1 MAVTAFTSAAAR
13 FAGVVAAIVLAVP
26 GAYAASD
33 FREIIVRLDHS
44 VDEAPVAMDLDGT
57 AALVAVGRQ
66 DEQWRFSVIS
76 AVDGNLIATGGIPAS
91 VFFYDTGDP
100 LRQGSDAL
108 YFLDQRGVAELDAER
123 GALVHVAELQSL
135 YHGETAQGP
144 AFSDFVR
151 DVDGDGRDDILLPQ
165 FGGWLLAR
173 QSATGFER
181 MLLEVSA
188 RVQIYD
194 DRVSYQPRLPHRGD
208 VNGDGLDDLVFLLD
222 TEFLS
227 FAQGTDASFPALG
240 RRDSVGAPLA
250 SEKQRARWERDDGQ
264 VDQSDLEIE
273 EVELVRDFNADQI
286 PDLLTEKSIS
296 KGVFDRRS
304 EYHLY
309 LGQRNGDALV
319 YPGTADGSIA
329 SGGIQ
334 FDPLVVDVDGDGLM
348 DIATPSTRLG
358 LARVVSALF
367 SGRISVD
374 LDVYR
379 MRPGGGYPEDSDYRT
394 RFKVEFDL
402 ETGLLRYPAVI
413 IADIDGDGLAE
424 LLVQEDSDEL
434 TVYPGVGEPRLF
446 GEREKKAL
454 SLPLPRNGQMV
465 EARDLDDD
473 GRMDLIVRYGPA
485 DGAERVGEL
494 RILIATAAP

>member
-13 FAGVVAAIVLAVP
+13 FAGVVATTVLAMP
-26 GAYAASD
+26 CAFAASD
-33 FREIIVRLDHS
+33 FRELVVRLDHS
-44 VDEAPVAMDLDGT
+44 VEEAPVAIDLDGAT
-57 AALVAVGRQ
+57 GLVAVGRIA
-66 DEQWRFSVIS
+66 EQWRFSVI
-76 AVDGNLIATGGIPAS
+76 AMPDGNVVATGAIPAS
-91 VFFYDTGDP
+91 VFFYDTGD
-100 LRQGSDAL
+100 LLGRGYDAL
-108 YFLDQRGVAELDAER
+108 YFLDPRGVAEPDVAR
-123 GALVHVAELQSL
+123 GALLHVAELPSL

-144 AFSDFVR
+144 AFADFVR
-151 DVDGDGRDDILLPQ
+151 DVDGDDRDDILLPQ
-165 FGGWLLAR
+165 FDGWLLAR
-173 QSATGFER
+173 QSRSGFKR
-181 MLLEVSA
+181 FLLEVPA
-188 RVQIYD
+188 RVKIYD
-194 DRVSYQPRLPHRGD
+194 DLVSYQPRLPHSGD
-208 VNGDGLDDLVFLLD
+208 IDGDGRDDLVFLLD

-227 FAQGTDASFPALG
+227 FVQSPDASFSGSG
-240 RRDSVGAPLA
+240 RRDAVGAPLA
-250 SEKQRARWERDDGQ
+250 SEKQRAQWERDDGQ

-309 LGQRNGDALV
+309 LGQRSGAALI

-348 DIATPSTRLG
+348 DVATPSTRLG
-358 LARVVSALF
+358 LARIVSALF

-379 MRPGGGYPEDSDYRT
+379 MRPGGRYPEESDYRT

-402 ETGLLRYPAVI
+402 ETGLMRYPAVI
-413 IADIDGDGLAE
+413 IADVDGDGPTE
-424 LLVQEDSDEL
+424 LLVQEDADEL
-434 TVYPGVGEPRLF
+434 SVYPGVGGRELF
-446 GEREKKAL
+446 GEREKVL

-465 EARDLDDD
+465 EARDVDQD
-473 GRMDLIVRYGPA
+473 GRMDLLVRYGPA

-494 RILIATAAP
+494 RILFSRAVP